1 MKKRTNIWVILAILI
16 IGVPVGYVIM
26 GILNR
31 PADKDLPVVEE
42 GSLVA
47 RHEVAS
53 EEVRPTADSIGTQE
67 QAKPEAEQPT
77 EGSDDKSDSPVPV
90 PQKPDLNMKSRQVAV
105 PAQPKTEEQL
115 REEAERAEQKRLQ
128 QEEQARI
135 KKEKEEERRKEQA
148 RIAEEKRQQKAE
160 ADRRNAEL
168 AAQKQREAAEAA
180 EKQRQAAAAEAE
192 RKKAEAERKKA
203 ELKKEVQGIVAAGK
217 KSSKVP
223 DGCTVVINGRNNTDY
238 QAFRMGVNYK
248 AYSNVK
254 VTAVTT
260 DAKGVVT
267 RVAVTATESKDAD

>member
-1 MKKRTNIWVILAILI
+1 MKKKTNIWVVLAILI

-31 PADKDLPVVEE
+31 PAEKDLPVVKEDSIKVQQRAAAE
-42 GSLVA
+42 KNLSA
-47 RHEVAS
+47 
-53 EEVRPTADSIGTQE
+53 ADSIGVPAQVE
-67 QAKPEAEQPT
+67 PEAEQPT

-115 REEAERAEQKRLQ
+115 REEAERAERKRLQ

-148 RIAEEKRQQKAE
+148 RVAEEKRQQKAE

-192 RKKAEAERKKA
+192 RKKAK
-203 ELKKEVQGIVAAGK
+203 LKKEVQGIVAAGK

-223 DGCTVVINGRNNTDY
+223 DGCTVVINGRNNKDY
-238 QAFRMGVNYK
+238 QDFRMGVNYN

>member
-1 MKKRTNIWVILAILI
+1 MKKKTNIWVILAILI

-31 PADKDLPVVEE
+31 SADKDFPVVEE
-42 GSLVA
+42 DSLVA
-47 RHEVAS
+47 RHEVAA

-115 REEAERAEQKRLQ
+115 REEAERAERKRLQ

-180 EKQRQAAAAEAE
+180 AKQRQAAA
-192 RKKAEAERKKA
+192 AEAERKKA

-223 DGCTVVINGRNNTDY
+223 DGCTVVINGRNNKDY
-238 QAFRMGVNYK
+238 QDFRMGVNCN

>member
-1 MKKRTNIWVILAILI
+1 MKKKTNIWVILAILI

-90 PQKPDLNMKSRQVAV
+90 PQKPDIHMKSRQVAV

-192 RKKAEAERKKA
+192 RKKAD
-203 ELKKEVQGIVAAGK
+203 LKKEVQGIVAAGK

>member
-1 MKKRTNIWVILAILI
+1 MKKKTNVWVILAILI
-16 IGVPVGYVIM
+16 IGVPVGYVVM
-26 GILNR
+26 GVLDR
-31 PADKDLPVVEE
+31 SAEKDLPVVKEDSIKVQQRAAAE
-42 GSLVA
+42 KNLSA
-47 RHEVAS
+47 
-53 EEVRPTADSIGTQE
+53 ADSIGVPAQVE
-67 QAKPEAEQPT
+67 PEAEQPT

-115 REEAERAEQKRLQ
+115 REEAERAERKRLQ

-148 RIAEEKRQQKAE
+148 RVAEEKRQQKAE

-192 RKKAEAERKKA
+192 RKKAK
-203 ELKKEVQGIVAAGK
+203 LKKEVQGIVAAGK

-223 DGCTVVINGRNNTDY
+223 DGCTVVINGRNNKDY
-238 QAFRMGVNYK
+238 QDFRMGVNYN

>member
-1 MKKRTNIWVILAILI
+1 MKKKTNIWVILAILI

-42 GSLVA
+42 DSLVA

-53 EEVRPTADSIGTQE
+53 EAVRPTADSIGTQE

-90 PQKPDLNMKSRQVAV
+90 PQKPDIHMKSRQVAV

-192 RKKAEAERKKA
+192 RKKAD
-203 ELKKEVQGIVAAGK
+203 LKKEVQGIVAAGK

>member
-1 MKKRTNIWVILAILI
+1 MKKKTNIWVILAILI

-31 PADKDLPVVEE
+31 PADKDFPVVEE
-42 GSLVA
+42 DSLVA
-47 RHEVAS
+47 RHEVAA

-90 PQKPDLNMKSRQVAV
+90 PQKPDMHMKSRQVAV

-115 REEAERAEQKRLQ
+115 REEAE
-128 QEEQARI
+128 
-135 KKEKEEERRKEQA
+135 
-148 RIAEEKRQQKAE
+148 

-168 AAQKQREAAEAA
+168 AAQKPREATEAA
-180 EKQRQAAAAEAE
+180 EKQRPAAAAEAE
-192 RKKAEAERKKA
+192 RKKAEAK
-203 ELKKEVQGIVAAGK
+203 LKKEVQGIVAAGK

-223 DGCTVVINGRNNTDY
+223 DECTVVIKGVKKTDY
-238 QAFRMGVNYK
+238 QDFRVGVNFK
-248 AYSNVK
+248 TYSNVK
-254 VTAVTT
+254 VTDFTT

-267 RVAVTATESKDAD
+267 HVTVTVKVTESKDVD